1 MIAKRL
7 FPAAE
12 WGHPTLC
19 PAAVGRGNIG
29 RGRNAAKT
37 VMNSEQLPATIRPFG
52 PPARRIVGL
61 SAVVA
66 LLLALLLVGPSLVG
80 GSNDLFLP
88 RSSSATP
95 LPAVPARR
103 VRAVDINW
111 AALSPDA
118 REVRLTPFDGLTLT
132 ATRERV
138 DRPVGGGFVWVG
150 RLAGEVEGR
159 VTLSVRDGV
168 LVGVVFR
175 RGQEWLVIRPA
186 AAGGHLVTELDPAA
200 RQPYGPDFRLPE
212 GAVGSPSAAPQ
223 AATCQDDGSV
233 IDVLVAYTAQARDE
247 NGGQA
252 AMEGLINQRFSD
264 MNTANLD
271 SAAPFEWRLVGTMVV
286 DYAESGSINTDLT
299 ALKEPADGALD
310 EVHTARDL
318 YQADLVALLI
328 AQGNSGACGMAFQM
342 TVLSGD
348 FEDAAFGV
356 TALDYPGDFFCGTLT
371 LSHELGHNM
380 GNAHDR
386 GHYAGDVLFPYAYG
400 YQSPNGTFRDIMSY
414 DCPDGCP
421 RVNLWANPDVWYL
434 GEPTGVDYAVDPA
447 NAADLVR
454 SMDES
459 RLTVANFRNDCT
471 EATPTPTV
479 TATPNDTPTATATP
493 TATPTQTPTQSPTAT
508 STPTPTPTLTA
519 TPTRTPSPTIGPS
532 PTSTATPTRTRR
544 PTRTPAP
551 TATPP
556 TWHALAPL
564 IIRR

>member
-1 MIAKRL
+1 MNPEPL
-7 FPAAE
+7 PAATRPS
-12 WGHPTLC
+12 HP
-19 PAAVGRGNIG
+19 R
-29 RGRNAAKT
+29 
-37 VMNSEQLPATIRPFG
+37 
-52 PPARRIVGL
+52 ARRVIGL

-66 LLLALLLVGPSLVG
+66 LLLTLLLVGPSLVG

-88 RSSSATP
+88 RSTSAAP
-95 LPAVPARR
+95 LSPVPARR

-111 AALSPDA
+111 AALSPDT
-118 REVRLTPFDGLTLT
+118 RELRLTPFDGLTLT

-138 DRPVGGGFVWVG
+138 DRPVGVGFVWVG
-150 RLAGEVEGR
+150 RLSGGVEGR

-175 RGQEWLVIRPA
+175 QGQEWLVIRPA
-186 AAGGHLVTELDPAA
+186 AAGGYLISELDPAA

-252 AMEGLINQRFSD
+252 VIEALINQRVSD

-271 SAAPFEWRLVGTMVV
+271 SAAPFQWRLVGTLAV
-286 DYAESGSINTDLT
+286 DYPESGDIGADLRV
-299 ALKEPADGALD
+299 LREPDDGILD
-310 EVHTARDL
+310 EVHAARDL
-318 YQADLVALLI
+318 YRADLVALLI
-328 AQGNSGACGMAFQM
+328 GQGNNGACGMAYQM

-348 FEDAAFGV
+348 FEDDAFGV
-356 TALDYPGDFFCGTLT
+356 TALDYPGDFFCGSLT

-386 GHYAGDVLFPYAYG
+386 AHTPGDVLFPYAYG

-414 DCPDGCP
+414 DCPGGCP

-434 GEPTGVDYAVDPA
+434 GEPAGVAYEIDPA

-454 SMDES
+454 SMDEA
-459 RLTVANFRNDCT
+459 RLTVANFRNDCV
-471 EATPTPTV
+471 EATA
-479 TATPNDTPTATATP
+479 TATATATTTATATATATP
-493 TATPTQTPTQSPTAT
+493 SDTPTPSVTPTQTPTQPPTPT
-508 STPTPTPTLTA
+508 STPTSTPTLTA
-519 TPTRTPSPTIGPS
+519 TPTRTPSPTVGPTAT
-532 PTSTATPTRTRR
+532 PTATPTRTRR

-551 TATPP
+551 TTPP
-556 TWHALAPL
+556 PMWRALAPL